1 MLLAKGVSTD
11 SVNEAILGADRQSVI
26 GPTVSQSLLRQ
37 SMRPRSHF
45 ERRKN
50 QRIATTTGLW
60 ASCKFKDHRST
71 LRVMDFSVSGAL
83 LLCEENIPVGTRL
96 DLLFSVPEG
105 EIRVSAAVRSF
116 TPGRGIGVE
125 FVGMDAGAFELIL
138 KLVKRMLQTEAE
150 G

>member
-1 MLLAKGVSTD
+1 M
-11 SVNEAILGADRQSVI
+11 
-26 GPTVSQSLLRQ
+26 
-37 SMRPRSHF
+37 
-45 ERRKN
+45 
-50 QRIATTTGLW
+50 
-60 ASCKFKDHRST
+60 
-71 LRVMDFSVSGAL
+71 SGAL
-83 LLCEENIPVGTRL
+83 LLCEENMPVGTRL